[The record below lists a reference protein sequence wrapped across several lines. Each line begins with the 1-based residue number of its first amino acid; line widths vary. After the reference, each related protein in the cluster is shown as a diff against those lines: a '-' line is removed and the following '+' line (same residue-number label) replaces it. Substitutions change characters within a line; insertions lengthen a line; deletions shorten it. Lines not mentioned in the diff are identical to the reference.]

1 LAWEKK
7 DTQTW
12 HRAAVAPAP
21 TASSDETPTEDAEAT
36 GPERAPRSVRTD
48 VIPRGAPVTE
58 PSPDHERHRRRFR
71 PATRRVKRVL
81 RHIDPISVLKLS
93 LIYNACFLVLW
104 LLFVAVVYQIL
115 DAAGLFDAVTG
126 FARDG
131 AFLRKG
137 EGLPISLWLVE
148 KWALLLG
155 LVLGGLA
162 SLVNVFLAFLYNLA
176 SDLVGGLKLSFIE
189 RDV

>member
-1 LAWEKK
+1 MAWEKK

-21 TASSDETPTEDAEAT
+21 AASADETPTEAAELDS
-36 GPERAPRSVRTD
+36 PERAARAARTD
-48 VIPRGAPVTE
+48 VIPRGAPLVE
-58 PSPDHERHRRRFR
+58 PDPEHERHRRRFR

-93 LIYNACFLVLW
+93 LIYYACFLVLW
-104 LLFVAVVYQIL
+104 LVFVAVVYQIL
-115 DAAGLFDAVTG
+115 EGAGLFDAVTG
-126 FARDG
+126 FAQG
-131 AFLRKG
+131 AAFLKKG

-148 KWALLLG
+148 RWALLLG
-155 LVLGGLA
+155 LALGVFA
-162 SLVNVFLAFLYNLA
+162 SLVNLFLAFLYNLA

>member
-7 DTQTW
+7 DTETW
-12 HRAAVAPAP
+12 HRAAVVPAPAD
-21 TASSDETPTEDAEAT
+21 SDDEPPAEDAEV
-36 GPERAPRSVRTD
+36 GSPERPARGVRTD
-48 VIPRGAPVTE
+48 VIPRGVPVVE
-58 PSPDHERHRRRFR
+58 PDPEHERHRRRFR

-81 RHIDPISVLKLS
+81 KHIDPISVLKLS
-93 LIYNACFLVLW
+93 LIYYACFLVLW

-115 DAAGLFDAVTG
+115 EGAGLFDTVAGMARG
-126 FARDG
+126 FA
-131 AFLRKG
+131 FMQEE

-155 LVLGGLA
+155 LALGVFA
-162 SLVNVFLAFLYNLA
+162 SLVNLFLAFLYNLA

-189 RDV
+189 RDL